1 MVCQP
6 MAWVYILEALEQF
19 DLALVNEMNQK
30 ICMTVV

>member
-1 MVCQP
+1 